1 MEEESEETKPVQG
14 WVVVRLIKSI
24 EAQVLPR
31 NCLNQLRRRFTMN
44 GDKLPCEAKTDYQTP
59 AQKFASTLS
68 VLKACGKD
76 EYGRLKPS
84 ILRMW
89 ANPDE
94 AEAVRKL
101 GDQLDAVVYE
111 KREKPKMYKR
121 ALETG
126 AATLL
131 AVAKKHKATAAEMAK
146 AFADS
151 QTQVAADIAAADAQV
166 AATVT
171 AIKAGQ
177 LRTRDNELNNLGR
190 SR

>member
-1 MEEESEETKPVQG
+1 
-14 WVVVRLIKSI
+14 
-24 EAQVLPR
+24 
-31 NCLNQLRRRFTMN
+31 MN
-44 GDKLPCEAKTDYQTP
+44 GDKLPCEAKTDYQSP
-59 AQKFASTLS
+59 AQKFASVLAA
-68 VLKACGKD
+68 LKACGKD
-76 EYGRLKPS
+76 EHGRMKPS
-84 ILRMW
+84 ILRAW
-89 ANPDE
+89 ADPDE
-94 AEAVRKL
+94 AEAVRKV

-131 AVAKKHKATAAEMAK
+131 AVAKKHKAMAAEMAK

-151 QTQVAADIAAADAQV
+151 QMQVAADIAAADAQV